1 MSTAREKG
9 REWFERVMGFPPPA
23 AASDPFFDATVGH
36 LFAEIWSRPALSVRD
51 RRLVTLAL
59 LMQRGNEATL
69 ELHLGA
75 AMREPSLTDAE
86 IDELVLHVAHYAGWP
101 AAAVASQI
109 VRRLRTVRDAV
120 PPDA

>member
-1 MSTAREKG
+1 MSTEREKG
-9 REWFERVMGFPPPA
+9 REWFERVMGFPPPTGA
-23 AASDPFFDATVGH
+23 TDPFVDVTVDH
-36 LFAEIWSRPALSVRD
+36 LFGEVWSRAGLSVRD

-75 AMREPSLTDAE
+75 AMREPALTDAE
-86 IDELVLHVAHYAGWP
+86 VDELVLHVAHYAGWP

-109 VRRLRTVRDAV
+109 VRRLRTARDAV